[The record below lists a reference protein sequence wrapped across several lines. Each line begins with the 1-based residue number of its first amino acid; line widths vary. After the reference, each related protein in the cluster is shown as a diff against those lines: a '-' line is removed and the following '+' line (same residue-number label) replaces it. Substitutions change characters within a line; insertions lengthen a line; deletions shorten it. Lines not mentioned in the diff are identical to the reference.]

1 VLGTGYGSVRPHLR
15 LRYEQMIVMQHT
27 LDELPSVYTG
37 ALQRSPYLA
46 SKGRIEEN
54 PAPRLRQQPIC
65 GRAQF
70 AD

>member
-1 VLGTGYGSVRPHLR
+1 
-15 LRYEQMIVMQHT
+15 MIVMQHT